1 MRQFVCLVI
10 VAIYS
15 LGSGLSDP
23 LNPFAPSL
31 KVQMEHS
38 HVVTG
43 NVQHHHHDET
53 LLEHEDGHDEHSD
66 QDDIKNESGEHE
78 KSTSHS
84 HTVSI
89 SMSSTYTAGTSPLTT
104 ELVKPIPQSAP
115 LTICEDT
122 PPEDLTLRSIFR
134 PPIA

>member
-1 MRQFVCLVI
+1 MRQLVSLVI

-15 LGSGLSDP
+15 LGLGLSDP
-23 LNPFAPSL
+23 LKPFAPYL
-31 KVQMEHS
+31 NIQMEHS

-43 NVQHHHHDET
+43 SVHHHYEAT
-53 LLEHEDGHDEHSD
+53 GLEHEDGNDEHSD
-66 QDDIKNESGEHE
+66 QDDIQNDSDEHKE
-78 KSTSHS
+78 STSHT

-89 SMSSTYTAGTSPLTT
+89 SMSSTYTAGTSPLVT
-104 ELVKPIPQSAP
+104 ELIRSLPQSAP